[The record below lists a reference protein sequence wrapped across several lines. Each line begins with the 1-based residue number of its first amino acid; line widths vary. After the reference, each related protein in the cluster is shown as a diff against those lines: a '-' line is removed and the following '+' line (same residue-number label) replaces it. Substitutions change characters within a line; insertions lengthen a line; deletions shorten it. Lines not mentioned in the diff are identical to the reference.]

1 MPALAFPVKGV
12 QKHWR
17 SMTYMD
23 PYLKE
28 VFPEPP
34 LVAYKRQK
42 SIRDFLIRAKIPKKL
57 NSRPQRNIPG
67 MFKCNKQCHLC
78 PFIKETK
85 EVKGN
90 GVVWKINK
98 KFNCETE
105 NISYLIHCEK
115 CNEQYIGETER
126 SLKERLGE
134 HKT

>member
-1 MPALAFPVKGV
+1 
-12 QKHWR
+12 
-17 SMTYMD
+17 
-23 PYLKE
+23 
-28 VFPEPP
+28 
-34 LVAYKRQK
+34 
-42 SIRDFLIRAKIPKKL
+42 
-57 NSRPQRNIPG
+57 

-134 HKT
+134 HKTYIKSEKLNEATGEHFNKPGHSIEHLKVTVLEQIKQSDTLYRKERESYFIRKFNTFNRGINKKP